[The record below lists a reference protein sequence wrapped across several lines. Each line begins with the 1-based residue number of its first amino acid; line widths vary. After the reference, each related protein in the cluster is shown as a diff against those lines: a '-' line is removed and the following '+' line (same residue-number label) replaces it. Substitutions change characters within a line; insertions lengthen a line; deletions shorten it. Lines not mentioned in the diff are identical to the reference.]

1 MLSLHYSQKLLN
13 LSGILIKDIKNDG
26 HTTTFYIECP
36 RKPHKCPCCGH
47 ATSAI
52 HDYRNQTIKDL
63 PSFGNNTL
71 LVLRKRRY
79 VCTQCGKRFYETT
92 SFLPRYYRH
101 TTRLALYVLT
111 LLTSTHS
118 FTSVAHVVN
127 LSVSTIIR
135 IFDKLSY
142 APSELPQVLSIDE
155 FKGNTG
161 GEKYQCIITDPAHRR
176 VIDILPNRFKSHLT
190 SYFLSFDTTK
200 TTHFIS
206 DMWQNYRDLS
216 NEIFP
221 QATFVVDKYH
231 YIRQVIWAFEAIRKE
246 VQKEFTD
253 YRRKY
258 FKHSKRL
265 LLKHFDDLNDD
276 QKQQVN
282 TMLYTSIK
290 LANAYTLKEQFYTFI
305 ASEDYSTAKNLLQNW
320 IQSALASELS
330 RFIECA
336 KTMLNWQQGI
346 LNTFKTPY
354 TNSYT
359 EGINNKIK
367 VLKRNAFGYRN
378 FKRFRNRILHICN

>member
-79 VCTQCGKRFYETT
+79 VCTECGKRFYETI

-258 FKHSKRL
+258 FKRSKRL

-305 ASEDYSTAKNLLQNW
+305 ASEDYGTAKNLLQNW